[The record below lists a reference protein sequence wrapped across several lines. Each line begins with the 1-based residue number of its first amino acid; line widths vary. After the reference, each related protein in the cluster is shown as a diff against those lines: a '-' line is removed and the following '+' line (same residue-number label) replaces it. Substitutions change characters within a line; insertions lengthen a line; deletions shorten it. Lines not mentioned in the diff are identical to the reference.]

1 MNMDSIL
8 KAKGGE
14 IISVRP
20 NDTIEDTARLLAK
33 RRIGAVLVCD
43 DKEALV
49 GILSER
55 DIVRGMAHEGAA
67 VLGRR
72 VSSLMTKN
80 VVVCSPKQTVDSVM
94 DLMTE
99 RRIRHLP
106 VVHRD
111 KILGVISIGDV
122 VKEKIAEAEHEAE
135 HLREYI
141 ATG

>member
-1 MNMDSIL
+1 MNIESIL
-8 KAKGGE
+8 KVKGAE
-14 IISVRP
+14 IISVGP

-33 RRIGAVLVCD
+33 RRIGAVLVRG
-43 DKEALV
+43 DKEDIV

-80 VVVCSPKQTVDSVM
+80 VITCSPAQTVDSVL

-99 RRIRHLP
+99 RRVRHLP
-106 VVHRD
+106 VVHRG
-111 KILGVISIGDV
+111 KIMGFISIGDV

-135 HLREYI
+135 YLREYI
-141 ATG
+141 STG